1 MTTPTPTPTTETELA
16 REWRLEVN
24 MGTDAAP
31 DWQLCPG
38 VREFQPASEPNIED
52 SSDYDGE
59 GWGDNEKT
67 AQTWELSVTI
77 RRKANKAQKIYH
89 PVHEAIRLAHFA
101 WGDANKVHL
110 RYMNREGLP
119 EAYEG
124 RAIPTWAPSGG
135 EYTALGEVE
144 VTFTGCGKLTP
155 IDNPLAAP
163 ETP

>member
-1 MTTPTPTPTTETELA
+1 MSTPIEETELA
-16 REWRLEVN
+16 REWRLEIN
-24 MGTDAAP
+24 MGTAEAP

-59 GWGDNEKT
+59 GWNDNEKT
-67 AQTWELSVTI
+67 AQSWEVSVTI
-77 RRKANKAQKIYH
+77 RRKANKSVKVYH

-124 RAIPTWAPSGG
+124 RAIPNWQPAGG
-135 EYTALGEVE
+135 EHSALGEVE
-144 VTFTGCGKLTP
+144 ITFTGCGKLEP
-155 IDNPLAAP
+155 IDNPLAGS
-163 ETP
+163 